1 MVSFGTP
8 RPADDDATRAVRCAR
23 ELLRS
28 VTAWNDVRIGQG
40 DEPVRIAIGVHYG
53 PVIAGNLGGEQRLE
67 YTIVGDTVNVASR
80 LEQLTR
86 KLNVSLLAS
95 DELVEAAKAESGIE
109 ESDLAWLRGGGTTRG
124 ARLPRRAP
132 GSGRL
137 PAGKT
142 RRLTS

>member
-109 ESDLAWLRGGGTTRG
+109 ESDLAGFEEVAPQEVRGCHGVLRLW
-124 ARLPRRAP
+124 ALA
-132 GSGRL
+132 SG
-137 PAGKT
+137 KDET
-142 RRLTS
+142 VD